1 MSWLKYPTNVSA
13 ARWTEWTEIDSF
25 FVLYIGTAFDD
36 GFSLIRFKLGVDT
49 QYMIVEEPDPDV
61 MAIFAIN
68 AGGAKLNLQ
77 PTLINGS
84 NWWSDG
90 SSHVYF
96 APYENAAGGLWVFT
110 SALPAGS
117 PVLEWYDDEDEAWK
131 GDAFYTGVCPQA
143 FGDSV
148 TWVGGG
154 SLKTSGNT
162 NTKSMAFYA
171 LAGWESDT
179 LTGIYTAVGGTT
191 GTKEVGTPV
200 WSATSPYNEMS
211 RNLVKTDGKVT
222 YAMATGGAVVWNAAA
237 SAYVFGTYGS
247 ASGWWQM
254 ASALDPETNGTLA
267 FTYDTPSP
275 LPEGWEPPAGS
286 DIALTWDKWEGGA
299 VFGGYIR
306 NTADIY
312 LADFARIM

>member
-1 MSWLKYPTNVSA
+1 MSWLLNMTN
-13 ARWTEWTEIDSF
+13 ARAQGWVDWTELTDF
-25 FVLYIGTAFDD
+25 RLLYVGVGGDE
-36 GFSLIRFKLGVDT
+36 GFALISFKLGVDVK
-49 QYMIVEEPDPDV
+49 YMVIEEPDPDA
-61 MAIFAIN
+61 MALFAIN

-84 NWWSDG
+84 NWWSNG

-96 APYENAAGGLWVFT
+96 APYENVAGGLWVFT
-110 SALPAGS
+110 SSLPAGS

-131 GDAFYTGVCPQA
+131 GDAYYTGTCPQA
-143 FGDSV
+143 WGDSE

-154 SLKTSGNT
+154 SLKTTGGT
-162 NTKSMAFYA
+162 NTMSIAFYP

-191 GTKEVGTPV
+191 GTKEVGNPV
-200 WSATSPYNEMS
+200 WSATSP
-211 RNLVKTDGKVT
+211 RNYMRRDLDKTAGKVT
-222 YAMATGGAVVWNAAA
+222 YALDGGAVVWNADA

-254 ASALDPETNGTLA
+254 AAALDPETNGTLA

-275 LPEGWEPPAGS
+275 LPEGWEPPEGS
-286 DIALTWDKWEGGA
+286 NISLTWDEWEGGGG
-299 VFGGYIR
+299 VFATNPYK
-306 NTADIY
+306 ADIY